1 MIAEV
6 ILNSKAKDLD
16 RSFDYEVPK
25 ELRKNKNR

>member
-25 ELRKNKNR
+25 ELEEK